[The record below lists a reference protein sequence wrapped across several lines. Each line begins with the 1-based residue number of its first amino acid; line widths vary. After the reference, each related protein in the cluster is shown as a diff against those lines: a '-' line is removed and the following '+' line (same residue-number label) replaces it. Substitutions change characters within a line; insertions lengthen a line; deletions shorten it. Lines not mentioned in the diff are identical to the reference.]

1 MVRMRTC
8 SGDEP
13 KREIAGVML
22 DQKSDE
28 TFVRAKRRAM
38 NADRNLIGIIAV
50 LIAKIET
57 ARLRKIDLVRRER
70 ELASDHAPDLH
81 VDFRSVKRGL
91 VRHFDII
98 NAGIF

>member
-1 MVRMRTC
+1 
-8 SGDEP
+8 
-13 KREIAGVML
+13 ML

-38 NADRNLIGIIAV
+38 NADRNLVGVVAV

-57 ARLRKIDLVRRER
+57 ARLREIDLVGRER
-70 ELASDHAPDLH
+70 ELASDYAPDLH
-81 VDFRSVKRGL
+81 VDLRSVKRGL

-98 NAGIF
+98 NSGIF